1 MTTKAF
7 PLADVIS
14 AHSGIMIV
22 DKFQYV
28 AAVMDHVLGHPHF
41 DMPYPAAHAQVRAAL
56 EAQHPFLA
64 TLDVPAPAKGNFT
77 DENIDAFLA
86 GAAALAGATELYIS
100 PDA

>member
-14 AHSGIMIV
+14 AHSGIMLV

-41 DMPYPAAHAQVRAAL
+41 DAAYPAAHAQVRAAL

-77 DENIDAFLA
+77 DENVTAFLTEAATVA
-86 GAAALAGATELYIS
+86 GTGELYIS
-100 PDA
+100 PAA